1 MYKVHK
7 KWESGKSNLK
17 RPLFIFVLMISGLWI
32 LLKAYSPE
40 ISEKETHS
48 EKLLVCTLTHG
59 DTLYDCLQRH
69 GLSPSEILRLTSS
82 LKTIFN
88 PERCR
93 PGDKFE
99 LLRTSDG
106 EIISFKYYAS
116 PTEFYHIQKDE
127 DGGYLASKE
136 KIHLEKRIVG
146 IQGRI
151 EESLWEAMLDEGVS
165 SELILDFA
173 DIFAWEIDFL
183 TEPRR
188 EDTFKFIHEL
198 YLKEE
203 TPVKNGRILIAQY
216 NGRQTNHTAIYFET
230 SDGFKGYY
238 DLKGN
243 SLRRAFLRS
252 PLNYT
257 RISSYF
263 SRRRFHPILRR
274 YRPHLGIDY
283 VAPLGT
289 PVVSIGDGIV
299 TFKGWKG
306 GYGRYIKI
314 RHPNG
319 YSTAYGHL
327 SRYARGIRKGQR
339 VRQGQVI
346 GYVGTSGLSTGP
358 HLHFE
363 VMRNGRFVN
372 FLALRIPPARSIPQR
387 DRERFNEVKRERLMA
402 LARYANEKRIVG
414 GEEG

>member
-1 MYKVHK
+1 
-7 KWESGKSNLK
+7 
-17 RPLFIFVLMISGLWI
+17 
-32 LLKAYSPE
+32 
-40 ISEKETHS
+40 
-48 EKLLVCTLTHG
+48 
-59 DTLYDCLQRH
+59 
-69 GLSPSEILRLTSS
+69 
-82 LKTIFN
+82 
-88 PERCR
+88 
-93 PGDKFE
+93 
-99 LLRTSDG
+99 LRTSDG